1 MNSAHPD
8 KDYLNTVTEEIH
20 HSRSQTLNPAGR
32 YLDRVASL
40 PPAPTL
46 VTELMALFREPD
58 RDVDQ
63 VVQLISYEPSLTA
76 QILRMCNSACF
87 AGEQPPGDIFE
98 AVSRL
103 GFYQVYCLVVTLFGA
118 QAKRMEG
125 ADRGVNVESLWRH
138 SVAAAVSAAVVEEE
152 AGQEKGAAFTAGLL
166 HDIGKLALAS
176 VEGEP
181 YARLFQLAR
190 EQGVALAVMERSAF
204 GMDHAE
210 LGGELMR
217 RWNLPPDVV
226 AAVRHHHQ
234 FEGHPR
240 ASPFQRGIG
249 RRQRLGIPGRRLA
262 RARTQSRRSPRP
274 PGQNASRD
282 GKSQRVAAN
291 IAHKDRE
298 RMTCRFRA
306 AAEVDRDG
314 GTGAV

>member
-234 FEGHPR
+234 FEDAAPYE
-240 ASPFQRGIG
+240 
-249 RRQRLGIPGRRLA
+249 RLA
-262 RARTQSRRSPRP
+262 AAVQA
-274 PGQNASRD
+274 GDILAHHLFNEELAGD
-282 GKSQRVAAN
+282 GVWTSL
-291 IAHKDRE
+291 
-298 RMTCRFRA
+298 A
-306 AAEVDRDG
+306 AALRTLGLSPDDLPGLLAKTQAGMEKVKG
-314 GTGAV
+314 LLQL